1 MKSLSQ
7 VWYTPQEITTLR
19 LWLAVAF
26 VINLILSSIE
36 WIRGDFLAL
45 QLSLLGAFALAI
57 LWLVLPD
64 GEDSWK
70 RDAAM
75 AKSGLRS
82 GAGSGCM
89 GGARGW
95 GVCLPSL

>member
-26 VINLILSSIE
+26 VINLVLSSIE

-45 QLSLLGAFALAI
+45 QLSLLGAFALAV

-75 AKSGLRS
+75 AKSGL
-82 GAGSGCM
+82 
-89 GGARGW
+89 
-95 GVCLPSL
+95 VL